1 MIVDTVLV
9 TTTLV
14 IAALV
19 SHALWKARRDEP
31 PQIRRVLGLALSGAI
46 SISLAKLVQLGVLAT
61 SNGTSADSLII
72 GYTDVAATIVVA
84 VGVALLAISVL
95 DMMMVGKQLWPKAND
110 ALSALNPV
118 EANTTGSHFSPG
130 KIPAILFRREGL
142 LGDTSASNIFLNNK
156 AEDVLGFTQEEM
168 QSDPHFLTWLMHP
181 EDRQNYLQSDEQLA
195 AEKPET
201 AFDYRFKH
209 RSGSYRWLRVT
220 MNRIE
225 DKSGSLK
232 EIVACGL
239 DITDLK
245 DAEEQLTSILNT
257 DPCSVIPEDDMI

>member
-31 PQIRRVLGLALSGAI
+31 SHVRRVLNLALAGAI
-46 SISLAKLVQLGVLAT
+46 SISLAKLAQLGVLLT
-61 SNGTSADSLII
+61 QNGASVDSLIM
-72 GYTDVAATIVVA
+72 GYANVAATIVVA
-84 VGVALLAISVL
+84 VGIALLAISVL
-95 DMMMVGKQLWPKAND
+95 DMMRVGKQHWQKADD
-110 ALSALNPV
+110 ALSARNLA
-118 EANTTGSHFSPG
+118 EANTIGSHLSPG
-130 KIPAILFRREGL
+130 KIPAILFRREGP
-142 LGDTSASNIFLNNK
+142 LGDTGASNIFLNNK

-181 EDRQNYLQSDEQLA
+181 EDREDFLQCEQQLA
-195 AEKPET
+195 TEKAET
-201 AFDYRFKH
+201 VFDHRFKH

-220 MNRIE
+220 MKRVE
-225 DKSGSLK
+225 DRSGSLK
-232 EIVACGL
+232 EIVCCGL

-245 DAEEQLTSILNT
+245 EAEEQLASILET
-257 DPCSVIPEDDMI
+257 DPCSVIPEDELI